1 MHGRVGKLSSPD
13 EVEADGW
20 KRRAVRL
27 ILALGGGGAK
37 IQGIHEVEIILTRG
51 SRARR

>member
-27 ILALGGGGAK
+27 ILALGGGAK
-37 IQGIHEVEIILTRG
+37 IQGIHEAEIILTRG